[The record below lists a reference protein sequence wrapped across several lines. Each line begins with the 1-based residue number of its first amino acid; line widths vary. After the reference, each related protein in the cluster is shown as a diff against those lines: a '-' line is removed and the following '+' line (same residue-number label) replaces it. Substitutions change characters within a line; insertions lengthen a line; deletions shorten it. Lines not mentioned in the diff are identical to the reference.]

1 MGSASGARVGMAA
14 GDQLA
19 RAHARLLADHSLQF
33 AFAAP
38 KPPRPP
44 PGWLRL
50 IGELI
55 KALAPFMQWVF
66 WGGLAL
72 AVLAIV
78 VFIGREVIAVRWPGR
93 KRKPQAAP
101 PAPDWRPEPAKA
113 RALLEDAD
121 RLAAQGHYAEAAHLL
136 LHRSIDEV
144 EGRRPRAVR
153 PALTARDI
161 AGLDSLPAAARGPF
175 ELIAGVVERSFFGG
189 RPVDAAAFAQCRGAY
204 ERFAL
209 PEAWG

>member
-1 MGSASGARVGMAA
+1 MASGATVGTAA

-19 RAHARLLADHSLQF
+19 RAHARVLADHSLQF
-33 AFAAP
+33 AFLAP
-38 KPPRPP
+38 KPPKPP
-44 PGWLRL
+44 PGWLRVV
-50 IGELI
+50 GEIL

-72 AVLAIV
+72 VALAIL
-78 VFIGREVIAVRWPGR
+78 VFIGREVIGVRWLG
-93 KRKPQAAP
+93 KKPKAAAP
-101 PAPDWRPEPAKA
+101 PARPEWRPEPAKA

-121 RLAAQGHYAEAAHLL
+121 RLAAQGLYAEAAHLL

-161 AGLDSLPAAARGPF
+161 ARLDSLPAAEEAA
-175 ELIAGVVERSFFGG
+175 L
-189 RPVDAAAFAQCRGAY
+189 DDAAFAECRGAY
-204 ERFAL
+204 QRFAL